1 MQVDVALRW
10 SWMNVLTFKR
20 YEALLAQFGSLEIAL
35 ENVSLELLQS
45 LGCREETAIIGMNR
59 IEEMD
64 TEQYARELQ
73 KRGIQLITI
82 DDDIYPSALRQIDDR
97 PIFLH
102 AIGDLS
108 ILDQPC
114 LALVG
119 TRGMSDYGRRVT
131 GLFIPEIVSAGMV
144 TVSGL
149 AYGIDA
155 EVASETLR
163 AGGKTVAVL
172 GHGLGM
178 IYPKANQVLAK
189 DIVEKGGLVLSEFPL
204 DIRPD
209 KFTFPARNR
218 IIAGLSLG
226 TVVIEAAEGS
236 GSLITAELALDY
248 NRDVFAVP
256 GQIFDVNYAGCHQLI
271 SKGTAKLVTTAKDV
285 LTEIGIVASAR
296 APEDSSFT
304 PDSPEEDTVYQSL
317 TSMPSAI
324 DDIAVKTALDAASL
338 SAILTVLELKGAVE
352 NVGAGKWVRKS

>member
-1 MQVDVALRW
+1 MQFDVALRW
-10 SWMNVLTFKR
+10 SWMNVLNYKR
-20 YEALLAQFGSLEIAL
+20 YEALIAQFGSLETAL
-35 ENVSLELLQS
+35 EHVSLELLHG

-64 TEQYARELQ
+64 TEQYAHELQ

-82 DDDIYPSALRQIDDR
+82 DDDTYPSALLEIDDR

-102 AIGDLS
+102 AMGDLS

-119 TRGMSDYGRRVT
+119 TREMSEYGRRVT
-131 GLFIPEIVSAGMV
+131 GFFVPEIVSAGMV

-155 EVASETLR
+155 EVAKETLR
-163 AGGKTVAVL
+163 TGGRTVAVL

-178 IYPKANQVLAK
+178 IYPKANQILAK
-189 DIVEKGGLVLSEFPL
+189 EIVEKGGLVLSEFPL

-256 GQIFDVNYAGCHQLI
+256 GQIFDVNYAGCHLLI
-271 SKGTAKLVTTAKDV
+271 SKGTAKLVTSAKDV
-285 LTEIGIVASAR
+285 LTEIGIVASSR

-304 PDSPEEDTVYQSL
+304 PDSPEESSVYSAL
-317 TSMPSAI
+317 TSMPVAI
-324 DDIAVKTALDAASL
+324 DDLAVKTALDAASL
-338 SAILTVLELKGAVE
+338 SAILTVLELKGAIE

>member
-1 MQVDVALRW
+1 MDTALRW
-10 SWMNVLTFKR
+10 SWMHVLNYKR
-20 YEALLAQFGSLEIAL
+20 YEALITQFGTLEDAL
-35 ENVSLELLQS
+35 TNVSLELLQS
-45 LGCREETAIIGMNR
+45 LGCKEETAMIGMNR
-59 IEEMD
+59 LEEMD
-64 TEQYARELQ
+64 TDQYAHELQ

-82 DDDIYPSALRQIDDR
+82 EDDMYPSFLRQIDDR
-97 PIFLH
+97 PVFLY
-102 AIGDLS
+102 AMGDLS

-119 TRGMSDYGRRVT
+119 TREMSEYGRRVV
-131 GLFIPEIVSAGMV
+131 GAFIPEIVSAGMV

-155 EVASETLR
+155 EVARETLR

-178 IYPKANQVLAK
+178 IYPKANQVLSK
-189 DIVEKGGLVLSEFPL
+189 EIVEKGGLILSEFPL
-204 DIRPD
+204 DIQPD

-317 TSMPSAI
+317 TSMPSTI

-338 SAILTVLELKGAVE
+338 SAILTVLELKGVIE
-352 NVGAGKWVRKS
+352 NVGAGKWVRRS